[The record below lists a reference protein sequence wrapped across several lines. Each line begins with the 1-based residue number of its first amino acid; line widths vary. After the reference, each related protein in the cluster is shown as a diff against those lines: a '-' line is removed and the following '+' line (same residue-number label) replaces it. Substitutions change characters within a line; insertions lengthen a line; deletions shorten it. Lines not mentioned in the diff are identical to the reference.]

1 MERVVKSTPGPI
13 WLAATSGCPNMDGW
27 IAAGKGDT
35 EIAYF
40 RNPKDAQLFRAAIA
54 LADDFAIKEQ

>member
-13 WLAATSGCPNMDGW
+13 WLAATAGKPRLDGW
-27 IAAGKGDT
+27 IAAGTGDS

-40 RNPKDAQLFRAAIA
+40 KNPKDAQLFRAAIA